1 MIFLEVVFLT
11 VHSFNSY
18 RLGTLSRPSW
28 ENRDLRQLLWH
39 RHRMVKARTRVMN
52 QLQAVAL
59 NEGLRCKKRLWR
71 ERGRQQ
77 VESFHLAPW
86 ASRRR
91 REAIAAPTEGNR
103 QRPIICSTTHAPD
116 QARGQPQLLQCELNL
131 TSPSLSYSAFRLELI
146 FMRFRGPQARTDTW
160 DSPDI
165 AMVCSRTPRY

>member
-1 MIFLEVVFLT
+1 MLWAAAVT
-11 VHSFNSY
+11 HSFKLILAINFHVANYHGQHLLMDVNSRY
-18 RLGTLSRPSW
+18 LV
-28 ENRDLRQLLWH
+28 
-39 RHRMVKARTRVMN
+39 RHRFPLGGSGERAANSLTRVT
-52 QLQAVAL
+52 
-59 NEGLRCKKRLWR
+59 GY
-71 ERGRQQ
+71 
-77 VESFHLAPW
+77 
-86 ASRRR
+86 RRS
-91 REAIAAPTEGNR
+91 TEGNR